1 MLAIKPANASIKC
14 LFLQFS
20 KPTSVSSMFWFWSSL
35 MKLLRCSWY
44 ETHYEKISWIFAI
57 NQEPCGSSCWGKKKH
72 TRSATKGGNPIPD
85 TIPVTTKK
93 QSTNS
98 NLPLSQLTGRNKF
111 QKSCNDIQVYK
122 KRLCNKFLLC
132 HSHFLEHRP
141 HWRSEEPLRSVASIS
156 YQLVDRR
163 ANESILQRCVM
174 KISLLSPKEPCSAV
188 VPGLREEP
196 WFKRLGASASTT
208 VTSHTSCSPISQG
221 KNHGYTVWAFAV
233 SSVQSTGLEHSRQ
246 VDRSQRLLYE
256 GRD

>member
-1 MLAIKPANASIKC
+1 MRH
-14 LFLQFS
+14 
-20 KPTSVSSMFWFWSSL
+20 TG
-35 MKLLRCSWY
+35 
-44 ETHYEKISWIFAI
+44 KISWIFAI

-72 TRSATKGGNPIPD
+72 TRSATKGGNPIPE

-98 NLPLSQLTGRNKF
+98 YLPLSQLTGWNKF
-111 QKSCNDIQVYK
+111 QKSCNDIQVHK

-141 HWRSEEPLRSVASIS
+141 HWQFEEPLRSVASIS
-156 YQLVDRR
+156 WLIVVRTRAFYRDAWWKFHCSRLKNPVRR
-163 ANESILQRCVM
+163 WF
-174 KISLLSPKEPCSAV
+174 
-188 VPGLREEP
+188 PGLREEP

-221 KNHGYTVWAFAV
+221 KNHGNTVWAFAV

-246 VDRSQRLLYE
+246 VDRSRRLLYE